1 MLYCKSFLEKM
12 YANKI
17 GIGVSMPPLLM
28 RVIFK
33 TGLFTNLGS
42 VLYPVVATAIW
53 IITFFFAND
62 VILPLDARYYYI

>member
-1 MLYCKSFLEKM
+1 M

-17 GIGVSMPPLLM
+17 GTEVSMPPLLM
-28 RVIFK
+28 RVISK

-53 IITFFFAND
+53 IITLFFAKD
-62 VILPLDARYYYI
+62 VWMPVDARYYYSIYS